1 MKRTTEHN
9 KDDDENKNQR
19 DDAEAENRQRDEGE
33 NRNNESHTK
42 DDDENPSPRQILPGS
57 GVDPNTG
64 AIAMPTGQGDE
75 QREPENKDEKP
86 KSAEERL
93 DALEAQ
99 ITVWRPRLAALLGE

>member
-9 KDDDENKNQR
+9 KDDDENKR
-19 DDAEAENRQRDEGE
+19 DEAEGE

-57 GVDPNTG
+57 GVDPETG

-75 QREPENKDEKP
+75 QREPEDKDEKP
-86 KSAEERL
+86 KSADERL

-99 ITVWRPRLAALLGE
+99 INVWRPRLAALLGE